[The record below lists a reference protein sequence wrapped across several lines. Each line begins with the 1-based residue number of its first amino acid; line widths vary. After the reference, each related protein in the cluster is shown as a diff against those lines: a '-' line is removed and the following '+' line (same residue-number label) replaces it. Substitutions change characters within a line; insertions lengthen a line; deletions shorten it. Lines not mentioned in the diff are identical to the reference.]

1 MSNMYDSANDIEK
14 AIRNSVEF
22 KELLESY
29 RNVMNDEEAK
39 QLFEAFRDT
48 QMNLQEKQLQGI
60 EISQEEIDRARQIV
74 EKVQQNEM
82 ISKLIEKEQRLNLII
97 NDISRI
103 ITKPLEDL
111 YEY

>member
-22 KELLESY
+22 KELVESY
-29 RNVMNDEEAK
+29 HNVMNDEEAK

-48 QMNLQEKQLQGI
+48 QMNLQEKQMEGI

-97 NDISRI
+97 DDISRI
-103 ITKPLEDL
+103 ITRPLEDL

>member
-60 EISQEEIDRARQIV
+60 EISQEEIERARQIV

-82 ISKLIEKEQRLNLII
+82 ISRLIEKEQRLNLII